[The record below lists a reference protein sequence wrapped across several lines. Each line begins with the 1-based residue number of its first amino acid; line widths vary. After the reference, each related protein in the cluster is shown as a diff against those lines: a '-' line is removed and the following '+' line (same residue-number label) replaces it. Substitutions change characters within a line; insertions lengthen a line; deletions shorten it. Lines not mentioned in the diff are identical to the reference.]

1 MNTNQNQTDFAQSEP
16 LLDDVTLPES
26 PEVPVDPQ
34 ELEVKKTK
42 QRKLIVLISVIV
54 GVLFLITVLLLTLMS
69 TEAPPESEVEIP
81 SLERPQSEKD
91 VTQIDR
97 ELQVLKDR
105 LDVIDPTKEYVTV
118 PPVDYSLRLE

>member
-16 LLDDVTLPES
+16 LLEDVTLPES